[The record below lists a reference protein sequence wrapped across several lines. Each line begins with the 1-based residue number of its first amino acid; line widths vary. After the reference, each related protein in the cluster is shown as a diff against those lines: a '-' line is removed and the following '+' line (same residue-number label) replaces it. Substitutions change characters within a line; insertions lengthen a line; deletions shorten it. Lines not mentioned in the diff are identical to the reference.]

1 MSCYFKFSLA
11 VIGLFIAAKIHGQS
25 NFLDDLKHHRDSIN
39 EHFLNPETTILD
51 SLSLTD
57 FEEVAFFEPQLEYR
71 VQASFEKIKKD
82 KLVKMPTSTERIAE
96 YREYGCLKF
105 SLNGVK
111 CKLIVYQSQ
120 RHLNHPVYSKLLF
133 CPFTDLSTGNESY
146 GTGRYLDI
154 SIEDIEND
162 EVVIDFNYCYAPYCA
177 YSYKYSCPVPPT
189 QNSLKTKVLAG
200 ATGIFEH

>member
-1 MSCYFKFSLA
+1 
-11 VIGLFIAAKIHGQS
+11 
-25 NFLDDLKHHRDSIN
+25 
-39 EHFLNPETTILD
+39 HFTNPETTILD
-51 SLSLTD
+51 SLSLSH
-57 FEEVAFFEPQLEYR
+57 FEEVAFFEPKIAYR
-71 VQASFEKIKKD
+71 VVANFEKIKKG

-105 SLNGVK
+105 NLNGVK

-120 RHLNHPVYSKLLF
+120 RHLNHPVYSKYLF

-154 SIEDIEND
+154 TIDDINEGKG

-189 QNSLKTKVLAG
+189 KNYLKTKVLAG
-200 ATGIFEH
+200 ATGVFEH